1 MQSPP
6 ALAGSSGSTGAAPST
21 PDPPTH
27 THSPPSCPA
36 LFPCK
41 SYRFQ
46 WCSQNCQSHV
56 QLGLCLQ
63 GLAHPMLQP
72 LWATAGRPP
81 SSTARST
88 SQKTCVRR
96 GRREVPAP
104 RDPTEHMGLP
114 VAKSWAGATLG
125 WFLLSCRVGASLD
138 PSQQV
143 ANSQTPA
150 QTPFE
155 GSPHHPPP
163 HLPQPGRD
171 QCITYLHPSRSL
183 SRSHPV
189 IHCSRCLRTW
199 PHFQCI
205 PGPRTVP

>member
-1 MQSPP
+1 MQILQVPVVQSELPIPCATWVVSPRP
-6 ALAGSSGSTGAAPST
+6 GPPHAPT
-21 PDPPTH
+21 PLGHSWASPQQ
-27 THSPPSCPA
+27 HSPFHIP
-36 LFPCK
+36 
-41 SYRFQ
+41 
-46 WCSQNCQSHV
+46 
-56 QLGLCLQ
+56 
-63 GLAHPMLQP
+63 
-72 LWATAGRPP
+72 
-81 SSTARST
+81 
-88 SQKTCVRR
+88 KTCVRR

-155 GSPHHPPP
+155 GSPHHPAP

-199 PHFQCI
+199 PRFQCI